1 MALAGQFLLGMAL
14 GTRCCVVAGLLQ
26 HIRAHSYHR
35 PKDNTYPHIRQHI
48 PLTTH
53 TRTQLSSAIRFVH
66 SRNKPLRCVN
76 AAKVLVTAQHR
87 LYINGSAILDVVGDR
102 KQPLLDL
109 LAEDVRNF
117 GIVLLQTICR
127 SEPSPSLSPYH
138 SQSHSLSLSGN
149 RRTCGRTGSRRVPRR
164 AMCRGI
170 PRRTFLCLFIR
181 IVRRGFLYA
190 HTYVS
195 ATGNRQGGS
204 GRAPFACCARR
215 RKDKGGVDE

>member
-1 MALAGQFLLGMAL
+1 
-14 GTRCCVVAGLLQ
+14 
-26 HIRAHSYHR
+26 
-35 PKDNTYPHIRQHI
+35 
-48 PLTTH
+48 
-53 TRTQLSSAIRFVH
+53 
-66 SRNKPLRCVN
+66 
-76 AAKVLVTAQHR
+76 
-87 LYINGSAILDVVGDR
+87 
-102 KQPLLDL
+102 
-109 LAEDVRNF
+109 VRNF
-117 GIVLLQTICR
+117 GIILLQTIGR
-127 SEPSPSLSPYH
+127 SEPSPSPSPYH